1 VGKCKILETHRGG
14 YVYAKKFLPVLF
26 NFLFNSLG
34 TNFGNQSSLTWS
46 CRDMMSISEYNKI
59 AAMREKLVK
68 EGKLPPEPRVEA
80 IGGGGPFRGAGYKE
94 LHQT

>member
-1 VGKCKILETHRGG
+1 MGMSKMRNTRSGG
-14 YVYAKKFLPVLF
+14 YVYAKKFLPILF
-26 NFLFNSLG
+26 NFLINPLGKNSD
-34 TNFGNQSSLTWS
+34 NQSSLTWS

-94 LHQT
+94 PRQT